1 MIFSLFTN
9 VNEYAILI
17 IEGGKMI
24 IGMSFIA
31 SAFIFASM
39 IAIIYFAKKHVDTIE
54 TKLYNY
60 ILIISIINMIIEFT
74 LCTNILLDVPLFS
87 FYNLLINKLFLV
99 TLFTWFSLF
108 TLYIISVA
116 GVIKIHKKVPWKIII
131 YYLIIVTLLVFL
143 PIELVDENGVAYST
157 GIATYLLYGICV
169 FYVLIWLIIIF
180 KNKKKLRKK
189 ALPFI
194 AFIICLIIML
204 VARALIPG
212 LLLNSFSS
220 AFATVLM
227 YFTIENPDIKMIEQL
242 NIAKETAE
250 KANAAKTDFLSN
262 MSHEIRTP
270 LNAIVGFSNILLDD
284 ESIPEKAKDEVRDIV
299 MASDNLLEIV
309 NGILDISKI
318 EANKLEIVN
327 NEYSP
332 EKVIDELVALSK
344 GRLGDK
350 PIEFKTNFD
359 PSIPPVLYGDAGR
372 IKQICVNILTNAIK
386 YTKEGWI
393 EFKVSSIVKD
403 NICRLIISVEDT
415 GIGIKEKNIDKL
427 FNKFE
432 RLDLEDNVT
441 IEGTGLGLAI
451 TKKLVDLMHGKIV
464 VQSVFGKG
472 SKFTVCLDQ
481 RIVENPTIKV
491 DTEKII
497 NEEIIVNNK
506 KVLLVDDNKINLKVA
521 ERLLESYGIKTE
533 SVESGY
539 DCIEKIKNGNK
550 YNLIMLDDMMPRMSG
565 VETLKK
571 LKEIKGFDTKV
582 IALTANALTGMREK
596 YLSDGFNDYL
606 AKPINKEELNKII
619 NKYLNND

>member
-1 MIFSLFTN
+1 
-9 VNEYAILI
+9 
-17 IEGGKMI
+17 MI
-24 IGMSFIA
+24 ISMPFIVCT
-31 SAFIFASM
+31 FIFTLM
-39 IAIIYFAKKHVDTIE
+39 IAIIYFAKRHIDTIE

-60 ILIISIINMIIEFT
+60 ILVISIINIIIEFT

-99 TLFTWFSLF
+99 TLFTWFTLF
-108 TLYIISVA
+108 TIYIICVS
-116 GVIKIHKKVPWKIII
+116 GTLEIKDKVLVRIIL
-131 YYLIIVTLLVFL
+131 YYLVMVAFLVLLPL
-143 PIELVDENGVAYST
+143 DLVDEDGVAYST
-157 GIATYLLYGICV
+157 GIATYFLYGVCV
-169 FYVLIWLIIIF
+169 VYSLIWLYIIYRS
-180 KNKKKLRKK
+180 KKKLGKK
-189 ALPFI
+189 IIPFFS
-194 AFIICLIIML
+194 FIICLAIML

-220 AFATVLM
+220 AFATILM

-242 NIAKETAE
+242 NIAREQAE

-270 LNAIVGFSNILLDD
+270 LNAIVGFSNLLLDD
-284 ESIPEKAKDEVRDIV
+284 KDVPEKAKDEVRDIV

-318 EANKLEIVN
+318 EANKLEIAN
-327 NEYSP
+327 NEYSTK
-332 EKVIDELVALSK
+332 KVIDELVALSK

-350 PIEFKTNFD
+350 PIEFKTNFAPD
-359 PSIPPVLYGDAGR
+359 LPPILYGDAGR

-393 EFKVSSIVKD
+393 EFKISSVVKD

-415 GIGIKEKNIDKL
+415 GIGIKEGNIDKL

-432 RLDLEDNVT
+432 RLDLDENVT

-451 TKKLVDLMHGKIV
+451 TKKLADLMHGKIV
-464 VQSVFGKG
+464 VQSVFGRG

-481 RIVENPTIKV
+481 RIVKNPTIKV
-491 DTEKII
+491 ETEKHY
-497 NEEIIVNNK
+497 EEVNAQNK

-521 ERLLESYGIKTE
+521 ERLLETYGID
-533 SVESGY
+533 VECLDNGFA
-539 DCIEKIKNGNK
+539 CIDKIKAHEK
-550 YNLIMLDDMMPRMSG
+550 YDLIMLDDMMPRMSG

-571 LKEIKGFDTKV
+571 LKEIPGFDMKV
-582 IALTANALTGMREK
+582 IALTANALTGMKEK
-596 YLSDGFNDYL
+596 YLNDGFDDYL
-606 AKPINKEELNKII
+606 AKPINKDELNKIV
-619 NKYLNND
+619 NRYLNSD